1 LTRGQLNTVI
11 VALLLIIGISINV
24 ARFFPDIGKRRPS
37 LEVVDVRTFNDL
49 EPVTIVHYVIRNVG
63 KAAAY
68 DVLTSV
74 SGKTGNESLPAFFD
88 EIPVG
93 GASSVNRRL
102 PSGQYPELTVKV
114 LHREA
119 KKVEEFVVEPDVEA
133 NPLPEP
139 DFIAYNLTLY
149 SITEDN
155 TTVNW
160 AMLWV
165 VNVGGSSAND
175 VKVSI
180 YGGGNTALPV
190 LEPGEAEK
198 IILERGVAT
207 WEGVDVTVYSDEG
220 VTQVYHITEY
230 KREETG

>member
-11 VALLLIIGISINV
+11 VVLLLIIGISINV
-24 ARFFPDIGKRRPS
+24 VRFFPDIGKRKPS
-37 LEVVDVRTFNDL
+37 FEVVDVRTFSDL

-63 KAAAY
+63 KADAF

-74 SGKTGNESLPAFFD
+74 SNKTGNESLPAFFD

-93 GASSVNRRL
+93 GAASVNRRL
-102 PSGQYPELTVKV
+102 PRGRYTELTVRV
-114 LHREA
+114 LHKDT
-119 KKVEEFVVEPDVEA
+119 KKVEEFIVEPDVEA

-149 SITEDN
+149 SIAEDN
-155 TTVNW
+155 TTINW

-165 VNVGGSSAND
+165 MNIGGSSAND
-175 VKVSI
+175 VNVSI
-180 YGGGNTALPV
+180 DGGGSTALPV

-198 IILERGVAT
+198 IILERGAAT
-207 WEGVDVTVYSDEG
+207 WEGVDVTVSSDEG
-220 VTQVYHITEY
+220 LTQVYHITEY
-230 KREETG
+230 RREETG